1 MKFEIEAKC
10 DKKLIEAVRP
20 LVEAGNSWP
29 TIAKSVGASET
40 SLRNYRTKGKP
51 SFNKAFAAMA
61 VKAREEFDTGKI
73 KAGQVKQA
81 QKHILKKVIKELQN
95 LGPRMPKAS
104 YTKSVIIQYAKD
116 VLKLKLNMKMK
127 KAEMLYACERKVEK
141 LEDWQM
147 VQVRE
152 EITDVDPSQPAV
164 KNALLNMGKVKW
176 DFTEKVDLG
185 INLNAMKDEE
195 CEEVRNILKKNVR

>member
-1 MKFEIEAKC
+1 MDKKC

-51 SFNKAFAAMA
+51 SFNEAFAAM
-61 VKAREEFDTGKI
+61 VFKAREEFDTGKI
-73 KAGQVKQA
+73 KAGQVEQA
-81 QKHILKKVIKELQN
+81 KKHKLKKVIKELQN

-104 YTKSVIIQYAKD
+104 YTKAFIVRYAKD
-116 VLKLKLNMKMK
+116 ILKLRLNMKMK

-164 KNALLNMGKVKW
+164 KNVLSNMGKDEDKW
-176 DFTEKVDLG
+176 DFTEKREHEAG
-185 INLNAMKDEE
+185 KE
-195 CEEVRNILKKNVR
+195 LKNFMDWLADRDDGSGK